1 MRTSQEQQYQ
11 SLSRKATEEKYFDL
25 ERKYEQI
32 VREANQEVN
41 GTLHLLGLV
50 EKLKQM
56 RREQELEKRRI
67 HELNEQL
74 QDKSR
79 QFQKL
84 QNMYDRMKRKVPMS
98 QKEMEQMSI
107 KQPTFPN
114 QHSQRSPPNHS
125 FRFTKGLESS
135 PHRQP
140 LASPH
145 LNHAI
150 RQPLLPQFG
159 TPTIKKSNRGFQFNF
174 SSEIGSRSGRSSLG
188 RPLF

>member
-1 MRTSQEQQYQ
+1 M
-11 SLSRKATEEKYFDL
+11 D
-25 ERKYEQI
+25 
-32 VREANQEVN
+32 
-41 GTLHLLGLV
+41 
-50 EKLKQM
+50 KLKQL

-74 QDKSR
+74 QEKSR

-98 QKEMEQMSI
+98 QKELEQLSL
-107 KQPTFPN
+107 KQQTFPN
-114 QHSQRSPPNHS
+114 PHSQVSPVSHS
-125 FRFTKGLESS
+125 FRFAKS
-135 PHRQP
+135 PHRP
-140 LASPH
+140 SLASPQ
-145 LNHAI
+145 LNSAI

-174 SSEIGSRSGRSSLG
+174 SSDLGSRSGRSSMG